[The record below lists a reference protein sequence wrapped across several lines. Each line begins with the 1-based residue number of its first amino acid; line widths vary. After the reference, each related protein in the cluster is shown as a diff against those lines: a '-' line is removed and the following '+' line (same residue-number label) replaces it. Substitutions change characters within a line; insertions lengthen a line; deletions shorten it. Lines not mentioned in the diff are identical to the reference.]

1 MDLSKYGQEQIKK
14 YYDELNDDEKKLL
27 DDQIKTIDFELV
39 NKVYK
44 DSYTNEEI
52 DLTKISNL
60 RIINHNEV
68 TPDDIKLGEELLKN
82 NQYALVLMAGGF
94 GSRLGFNK
102 PKGCLELNINGN
114 NISLFEMIINQ
125 LKEANKKYNSTIRI
139 YIMTSTD
146 NNQATINFF
155 EEHNYFNYKE
165 YIKFFTQDN
174 YPIVDTNGKIVLK
187 NKHEILMGP
196 NGNGDVYKA
205 LQRNNLIE
213 DMIKNNIKYVL
224 FSTVDNTLLNIVDT
238 AFIGT
243 TIKHNYSLATKT
255 LTKTDEDDNNWVF
268 CKYNNRPFILP
279 SWYVNKDITN
289 TKDEDGNYIYRET
302 NITCHLISVD
312 NIELFSTMNMKFNR
326 NYRNNRFLDENG
338 NLITSSDRN
347 SFKYE
352 KFIFDAFVL
361 ADDMLLFSI
370 SPDEFAP
377 IKVKEDIIKT
387 ENKLNK
393 K

>member
-146 NNQATINFF
+146 NNQATIDFF